1 MMTERLKEGVVE
13 LPGYGVNSRPV
24 TVVCSR
30 ILYWNLIDYN
40 GNYGTEIHL
49 DNGASIVVAMWPK
62 DVESLVTEDD

>member
-1 MMTERLKEGVVE
+1 MTNHIKNGTAEF
-13 LPGYGVNSRPV
+13 PGYGVNSKPI

-49 DNGASIVVAMWPK
+49 DNGASLLVGAWPS
-62 DVESLVTEDD
+62 DVEVLVTEDD